1 LGSVWVRRGA
11 SIVGMA
17 RMKAVAS
24 WLLGLAGAL
33 ALSGLLAYLV
43 YRVLLRFG
51 LEPDR
56 AASIAAPTWPG
67 FVVALFTVALW
78 RSTQAQAEATRAM
91 QALQAR
97 TAAADLAP
105 LLGVRV
111 VKEFD
116 DALEQQSSWIE
127 VSNLGKYGVLL
138 LSAYFMES
146 CTTKAPARKPLEE
159 LGRRSDFPAAIP
171 SGVIVRVL
179 RLDLVDGVLKEGQTE
194 ELGCLVLSLLYG
206 GKDLVRCYDA
216 TRVADWVIRIVSE
229 SPDPREY
236 GSLFEPPEGFSYEK
250 ARYGEVEETIVVPA
264 TVLKER
270 PCPRWVTRALDPA
283 EGA

>member
-1 LGSVWVRRGA
+1 
-11 SIVGMA
+11 MA
-17 RMKAVAS
+17 RIKAVAS
-24 WLLGLAGAL
+24 WLVGLAGAL
-33 ALSGLLAYLV
+33 VLSGLLAYLV
-43 YRVLLRFG
+43 YGVLLRFG

-56 AASIAAPTWPG
+56 AASFAAPTWPG

-91 QALQAR
+91 QELQAR
-97 TAAADLAP
+97 MAAADLAP

-116 DALEQQSSWIE
+116 DALGRQSSWIE

-138 LSAYFMES
+138 LSAYFLES
-146 CTTKAPARKPLEE
+146 CTTKVPTRKPLEE

-171 SGVIVRVL
+171 SGATVRIL
-179 RLDLVDGVLKEGQTE
+179 RLDPVDGVLKEGQTE

-206 GKDLVRCYDA
+206 SEDLVRCYDA
-216 TRVADWVIRIVSE
+216 TRVVDAVIRIVYE
-229 SPDPREY
+229 RPDSREHV
-236 GSLFEPPEGFSYEK
+236 SLFEPPKDFPYEK

-270 PCPRWVTRALDPA
+270 PCPRWVARALDAA